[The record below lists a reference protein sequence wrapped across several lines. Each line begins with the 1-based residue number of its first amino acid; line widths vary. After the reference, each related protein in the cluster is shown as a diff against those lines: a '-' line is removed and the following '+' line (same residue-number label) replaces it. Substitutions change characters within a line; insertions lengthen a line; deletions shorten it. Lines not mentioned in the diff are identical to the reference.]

1 MLTQR
6 PKGTNDFLPQET
18 WKWQYVEQI
27 LREVCRQYGY
37 GELRTPI
44 FEHTELFQRG
54 VGETTDIVEKEMY
67 TFLDKGGRSVTL
79 RPEGTAAAARAYL
92 ENRLQAGPQP
102 VKVYYIG
109 PMFRYDKPQA
119 GRYRQFHQFG
129 IEVFGSDEPVV
140 DAEVIAM
147 AMEIYRRLG
156 IKDLELN
163 INSVGCPVCRA
174 RHREALQE
182 FLRPQLASLCK
193 DCQNRFERNPLRIL
207 DCKQEGCQA
216 ATRGAPTIT
225 RQLCPDCKEH
235 FDQVQTLLKALCVPF
250 TVNERLVRGLDYYT
264 KTAFEIMVREIG
276 AQSSI
281 CGGGR
286 YNGLVGEL
294 GGEDV
299 PGIGFALGLERTIL
313 TMEKQGV
320 AWPEAAGTQVFV
332 AVLGTEAREQAL
344 VLTQQLRSRG
354 LAAETDLLGRSL
366 KAQLKQ
372 ADRLKVS
379 YTVIVGGDELQRGE
393 VQLRSMSD
401 SSQQAIKLEQAVDYL
416 TEKLKP

>member
-1 MLTQR
+1 
-6 PKGTNDFLPQET
+6 
-18 WKWQYVEQI
+18 
-27 LREVCRQYGY
+27 
-37 GELRTPI
+37 
-44 FEHTELFQRG
+44 
-54 VGETTDIVEKEMY
+54 
-67 TFLDKGGRSVTL
+67 
-79 RPEGTAAAARAYL
+79 
-92 ENRLQAGPQP
+92 
-102 VKVYYIG
+102 
-109 PMFRYDKPQA
+109 
-119 GRYRQFHQFG
+119 
-129 IEVFGSDEPVV
+129 
-140 DAEVIAM
+140 
-147 AMEIYRRLG
+147 
-156 IKDLELN
+156 
-163 INSVGCPVCRA
+163 
-174 RHREALQE
+174 
-182 FLRPQLASLCK
+182 CK
-193 DCQNRFERNPLRIL
+193 D
-207 DCKQEGCQA
+207 
-216 ATRGAPTIT
+216 
-225 RQLCPDCKEH
+225 H
-235 FDQVQTLLKALCVPF
+235 FDQVQTLLKALGVPF

-264 KTAFEIMVREIG
+264 KTAFEIMVKDIG

-320 AWPEAAGTQVFV
+320 AWPEAAGTRVFV

-401 SSQQAIKLEQAVDYL
+401 SSQQALKLEQVVDYL